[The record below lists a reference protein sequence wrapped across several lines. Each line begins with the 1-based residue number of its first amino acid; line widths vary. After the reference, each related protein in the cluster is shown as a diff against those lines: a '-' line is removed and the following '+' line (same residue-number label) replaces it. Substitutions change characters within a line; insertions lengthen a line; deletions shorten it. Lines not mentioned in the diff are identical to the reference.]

1 MGRSK
6 LNTSLKSNIPIPI
19 PHDGPI
25 FCSFKSPDLD
35 SQETTT
41 AFVSAC
47 QLCKEDTATT
57 TTTTTKTE
65 SETLE
70 YNLIKKLR
78 YSKSSKAQIQA
89 LQTYRSKLMNKL
101 SKKKNAKNAEQIN
114 DDNYEQV
121 ASNDI
126 EQGLYRLILEWSIS
140 IKTPVPL
147 TRASQSL
154 LNTLLQDVD
163 DMTTTISKQ
172 VIESLFVG
180 KSNSHWVD
188 ALFSLE
194 VAINYAPIKMLLQN
208 ELFHECLTF
217 LYDEYVSLY
226 LQDTTSTSS
235 SQSLALQSIRI
246 VEILKILLNTT
257 TYQEEGTRI
266 PYQNEFQSFVL
277 LLFAS
282 PLIPVASFNS
292 MGIVY
297 GKLLFFS
304 SDSNTLPTRAV
315 EIIESLDVTHQH
327 ISTLAR
333 LQIISGIVAAL
344 DAKSLIDNDT
354 TSKQSPLDCCW
365 RYLLRV
371 SKKATDPVVRWG
383 SLRGLSSLTNRWK
396 ALQTNVERRDCY
408 NQLIDDTLGVVL
420 QAWENPPLR
429 KLGASIPALF
439 ETLVQLLPQKEIERL
454 IDKILKQPLN
464 RKGRYLALDILL
476 PYMEPEQLIQAGSLL
491 EGIGDRGPNTGAIAD
506 LWTKLLIHQWNQIY
520 EKDPDDTYGAWKPL
534 WIPSL
539 GRALVLQSLGRRKQ
553 VAAFCLPRIADVMKK
568 SKMMRP
574 YVSIVM
580 VDLLDEVTTLQES
593 IMGNNGTMEGS
604 ESMGERVLWA
614 QLEVRPNKEKR
625 SFSVISFL
633 TLF

>member
-47 QLCKEDTATT
+47 QLCKEDTTT
-57 TTTTTKTE
+57 ARTTTE

-70 YNLIKKLR
+70 YTLIKSLR
-78 YSKSSKAQIQA
+78 YSKSSKEQIQA

-114 DDNYEQV
+114 DNDKQV
-121 ASNDI
+121 TSNDI

-163 DMTTTISKQ
+163 DMTTTISKHL
-172 VIESLFVG
+172 IESLFVG

-208 ELFHECLTF
+208 ELFNECLTV
-217 LYDEYVSLY
+217 LHDEYVSLC
-226 LQDTTSTSS
+226 LQDTPSSSS

-257 TYQEEGTRI
+257 TYQEGTRI

-292 MGIVY
+292 LGIVY

-315 EIIESLDVTHQH
+315 EIIESLDGTHPH

-354 TSKQSPLDCCW
+354 ASKQSPLDCCW

-371 SKKATDPVVRWG
+371 SKTATDPVVRWG

-396 ALQTNVERRDCY
+396 ALQTNNKRRDSY

-520 EKDPDDTYGAWKPL
+520 EKDPDDAYGAWKPL
-534 WIPSL
+534 WVPSL
-539 GRALVLQSLGRRKQ
+539 GRAFVLQSLGRRKQ

-580 VDLLDEVTTLQES
+580 VDLLDEVITLQES
-593 IMGNNGTMEGS
+593 IMGNSTMEGS

-625 SFSVISFL
+625 SF
-633 TLF
+633 